1 MITITVVVITATSAI
16 PVAGLAVS
24 FRILLLLL
32 QAAYDL
38 VKGGLSE
45 LIGLQRL
52 VLIKSFDPRLH
63 LFPSISCT
71 DRGIETLDPG
81 TQ

>member
-24 FRILLLLL
+24 FRVLLLLL
-32 QAAYDL
+32 QAANNL

-52 VLIKSFDPRLH
+52 VLIESFDSWPH

-71 DRGIETLDPG
+71 DRGIEAFDPG